1 MYTKLLERIKYLE
14 NELESLKKNNDTVA
28 KNIRKLFNECKIEK
42 NKKEKF
48 KQTLKN
54 NLNLLQNVEIKKTF
68 NNNILTYDAFLDF
81 LNDLSDS
88 AILAVKLTDNEQKN
102 KFIYGYF
109 TKKVS
114 PFFTVKDK
122 TLLGIIDKKDIPKIK
137 KLNKLPFFNPK
148 TDEFDELELF
158 KVIFLS
164 ENINMFTMNKI
175 LPLIDELYNRPS
187 LRKKHF
193 IVYSLDKNKI
203 VDFEIEESLKEKGKY
218 SFIYDKTY
226 PELESTLKR
235 EIKNIPFILAL
246 LERIDEE
253 LDEIKAS
260 RGIINVVNRIL
271 NYLELNVREEE
282 ILKIVKSLRE
292 TLKKYYF

>member
-1 MYTKLLERIKYLE
+1 
-14 NELESLKKNNDTVA
+14 
-28 KNIRKLFNECKIEK
+28 
-42 NKKEKF
+42 
-48 KQTLKN
+48 
-54 NLNLLQNVEIKKTF
+54 
-68 NNNILTYDAFLDF
+68 
-81 LNDLSDS
+81 
-88 AILAVKLTDNEQKN
+88 
-102 KFIYGYF
+102 
-109 TKKVS
+109 
-114 PFFTVKDK
+114 
-122 TLLGIIDKKDIPKIK
+122 
-137 KLNKLPFFNPK
+137 
-148 TDEFDELELF
+148 
-158 KVIFLS
+158 
-164 ENINMFTMNKI
+164 MFTMNKI

-218 SFIYDKTY
+218 AFVYDKTY

>member
-1 MYTKLLERIKYLE
+1 MYTKLLQRIKYLE
-14 NELESLKKNNDTVA
+14 NELESLKKNNEIVA
-28 KNIRKLFNECKIEK
+28 KNIKKLFNECKIEK

-54 NLNLLQNVEIKKTF
+54 NLNLLQNIEVKKTF
-68 NNNILTYDAFLDF
+68 DNNILSYESFLDF
-81 LNDLSDS
+81 LNDLSNS
-88 AILAVKLTDNEQKN
+88 AILAVKLTDDEQKN

-109 TKKVS
+109 TKKIR

-122 TLLGIIDKKDIPKIK
+122 ILLGIIDKKDIPTIK

-164 ENINMFTMNKI
+164 ENINMFTISKI

-203 VDFEIEESLKEKGKY
+203 IDFEREELLKEKGKY
-218 SFIYDKTY
+218 SFVYDKTY
-226 PELESTLKR
+226 PELESILKR
-235 EIKNIPFILAL
+235 ESKNIPFILTL

-253 LDEIKAS
+253 LDEIKNS
-260 RGIINVVNRIL
+260 RGLINVINRIL
-271 NYLELNVREEE
+271 NYLELNVREEG
-282 ILKIVKSLRE
+282 ILKMIKSLRNA
-292 TLKKYYF
+292 LKRYFF